1 MEDIIGVFLRHKL
14 KEMSDEA
21 IDMFKSIVEE
31 KTYYKGETLL
41 DNGKINDNFYLVKT
55 GLVASF
61 IRNEDGSNF
70 IRTIFKENNAIASL
84 QSLISNKKSN
94 ASYEC
99 LVNSTVIEGKFS
111 NFLKLADTDPIFHKL
126 HIRILEGIYLD
137 SEKRITELSS
147 FDASQ
152 RYMQLKK
159 EIPNIDNILPQYQIA
174 NYLNVTP
181 VQLSRIRK
189 KIFSK

>member
-1 MEDIIGVFLRHKL
+1 MDDIIGAYLRQKL
-14 KEMSDEA
+14 KDISDEA
-21 IDMFKSIVEE
+21 IEMFKSIVEE

-41 DNGKINDNFYLVKT
+41 DNGKINDNFYVVIN

-70 IRTIFKENNAIASL
+70 IRSIYTEKKAIASL
-84 QSLISNKKSN
+84 QSLINNKKSN

-111 NFLKLADTDPIFHKL
+111 NFIKLADTNPIFHKL
-126 HIRILEGIYLD
+126 HIKILEGIYID

-159 EIPNIDNILPQYQIA
+159 EITNIDNILPQYQIA
-174 NYLNVTP
+174 NYLNITP